1 MEDVAVVG
9 AGLVGLATGYA
20 LVRAHPGLRV
30 VVLEKEGDVARH
42 QSSRNSGVVHSGIY
56 YRPGSLRARL
66 CVEGRRALERFAQ
79 DRGVPYRRTGKLV
92 VAVRPEELPRLRRLA
107 ERAAAN
113 GVEGVREVGPEEIQE
128 LEPHVRGLRA
138 LHVPVTGVVDFGAM
152 ARALA
157 DELGARGGRVLLRC
171 GVRGLERRSRSVVL
185 TTEGGE
191 VEARGVVSCAGL
203 QADRLARLTGDAPEV
218 RVVPFRGSFWVLRPE
233 AARLVRGLV
242 YPVPDPA
249 LPFLGVHFT
258 RRVDGQV
265 WVGPNAVLAL
275 AREGYRRGEVDLRD
289 LLEVLR
295 FPGFWRLAL
304 RYGRTGLGELLRER
318 FPRAF
323 LRECR
328 RYVPD
333 LGPEDLRPGPS
344 GVRAQLVAAD
354 GSLVDDFVV
363 ARRGRILHVL
373 NAPSPAATACLAIG
387 ETLSRWA
394 LEDFGL
400 A

>member
-1 MEDVAVVG
+1 MG

-20 LVRAHPGLRV
+20 LVRSRPGLRV
-30 VVLEKEGDVARH
+30 VVLEKEDDLARH

-79 DRGVPYRRTGKLV
+79 EHGLPYRRTGKLV
-92 VAVRPEELPRLRRLA
+92 VAVRPGELPRLRRLA
-107 ERAAAN
+107 ERAVAN
-113 GVEGVREVGPEEIQE
+113 GVEGVREVGPAEIRE

-138 LHVPVTGVVDFGAM
+138 LHVPVTGVVDFEAV

-157 DELGARGGRVLLRC
+157 AELAAGGGRVLLRH
-171 GVRGLERRSRSVVL
+171 GVTGLERRGRSVVL

-203 QADRLARLTGDAPEV
+203 HADRLARLTGDAPDV
-218 RVVPFRGSFWVLRPE
+218 RVVPFRGSFWVLRPQ
-233 AARLVRGLV
+233 AAGLVRGLV

-265 WVGPNAVLAL
+265 WVGPNAVPAL
-275 AREGYRRGEVDLRD
+275 AREGYGRGDVDLRD
-289 LLEVLR
+289 LLEVLC

-304 RYGRTGLGELLRER
+304 RSAGTGLGELLRDR
-318 FPRAF
+318 SSRAF

-328 RYVPD
+328 RYVPE
-333 LGPEDLRPGPS
+333 LGPGDLRPGPS

-363 ARRGRILHVL
+363 ARRGRVLHVL

-387 ETLSRWA
+387 EAVARWA

-400 A
+400 G

>member
-9 AGLVGLATGYA
+9 AGLVGLATGRA
-20 LVRAHPGLRV
+20 LVRSRPGLRV
-30 VVLEKEGDVARH
+30 VVLEKEDELAPH
-42 QSSRNSGVVHSGIY
+42 QSSHNSGVVHSGIY

-66 CVEGRRALERFAQ
+66 CVEGRQALERFVE
-79 DRGVPYRRTGKLV
+79 DHGLPYRRTGKLV
-92 VAVRPEELPRLRRLA
+92 VAVRPAELPRLRVLA

-113 GVEGVREVGPEEIQE
+113 GVQGVREVGPEEIRE

-138 LHVPVTGVVDFGAM
+138 LHVPVAGVVDFGAV

-157 DELGARGGRVLLRC
+157 EELAARGGQVLLGH

-185 TTEGGE
+185 ATSRGE
-191 VEARGVVSCAGL
+191 VEARGVVSCGGL
-203 QADRLARLTGDAPEV
+203 HADRLARLTGDAPRV
-218 RVVPFRGSFWVLRPE
+218 QVVPFRGSFWVLRPP

-242 YPVPDPA
+242 YPVPHPA

-258 RRVDGQV
+258 RRVDGEV
-265 WVGPNAVLAL
+265 WVGPNAVPAL
-275 AREGYRRGEVDLRD
+275 AREGYRRGQVDLRD
-289 LLEVLR
+289 LLEALR

-304 RYGRTGLGELLRER
+304 RYARPGLGELIRER
-318 FPRAF
+318 LPGAF

-328 RYVPD
+328 RYVPE
-333 LGPEDLRPGPS
+333 LGPEDLGPGPS
-344 GVRAQLVAAD
+344 GVRAQLLAAD

-363 ARRGRILHVL
+363 VRRDRVVHVL

-387 ETLSRWA
+387 QAVARWA
-394 LEDFGL
+394 LEDLGL
-400 A
+400 G